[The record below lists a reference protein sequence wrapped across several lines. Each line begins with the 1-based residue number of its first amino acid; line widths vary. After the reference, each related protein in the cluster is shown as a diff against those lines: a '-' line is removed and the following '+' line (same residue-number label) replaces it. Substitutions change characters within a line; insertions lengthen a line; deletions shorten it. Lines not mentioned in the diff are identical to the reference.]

1 MTDIEIGIMVKNMA
15 REMVGEMRAS
25 AKNAERMY
33 HLYIN
38 KYDPR
43 TGKEKIPKQPVRLTA
58 TPVPH
63 EKAMIIKSK
72 QSDPARCYVK
82 EV

>member
-15 REMVGEMRAS
+15 REMVGKMS

-43 TGKEKIPKQPVRLTA
+43 TGKEKIPKQPVRLTE
-58 TPVPH
+58 TPVTH